1 VETKAMAGR
10 ALYRRSGPNRRF
22 WMTYRPTSETSMAAG
37 SGAEAFSL
45 GRCLLV
51 AGQPCAVQWTLNKI
65 AHTTT
70 KALATKNALVE
81 ADNPKT
87 TGPSFVVIGVQVASN
102 NSEAFLKV
110 F

>member
-1 VETKAMAGR
+1 
-10 ALYRRSGPNRRF
+10 
-22 WMTYRPTSETSMAAG
+22 
-37 SGAEAFSL
+37 
-45 GRCLLV
+45 
-51 AGQPCAVQWTLNKI
+51 LNKI